1 MYSNEPTEYLKQWA
15 HDYES
20 MIKHLET
27 KKKKVEEIMIKIIL
41 REHVS
46 SHDRFL
52 LMGYHGEKKQICDR
66 IAVDKQELEEIKKE
80 LKKRNEG

>member
-1 MYSNEPTEYLKQWA
+1 MYSKEPTVYLKHWA

-20 MIKHLET
+20 MIKQLET

-41 REHVS
+41 REHTS
-46 SHDRFL
+46 QHDCFL
-52 LMGYHGEKKQICDR
+52 LIGYHGEKRRICDS
-66 IAVDKQELEEIKKE
+66 IEVDKQELEEIKKE